1 MWTCKQ
7 VQRLIAA
14 SPRLLNEGGG
24 GGPSLGKTLAASNK
38 KLAGDVEEQ
47 IESDKNNDEVQATQQ
62 QHLELTKENTEANR

>member
-1 MWTCKQ
+1 
-7 VQRLIAA
+7 
-14 SPRLLNEGGG
+14 
-24 GGPSLGKTLAASNK
+24 LAASKK

>member
-24 GGPSLGKTLAASNK
+24 GGPSLGKSLAASK
-38 KLAGDVEEQ
+38 TKLAGVVEEQ